1 MESPCTS
8 VCSLDAATGFCRG
21 CGRTGDE
28 IATWTLFSDRERR
41 HIMAGLHTR
50 LTALD
55 PASRLETRSV
65 RIDRLARERTR
76 ERTRK

>member
-8 VCSLDAATGFCRG
+8 VCSIDAATGYCRG

-41 HIMAGLHTR
+41 HIMTGLHTR
-50 LTALD
+50 MRSLD
-55 PASRLETRSV
+55 ASSRLETRSV
-65 RIDRLARERTR
+65 RVDRIARERTKR
-76 ERTRK
+76 